1 MKLLSKTALPHTS
14 PRPVKILQFGNGN
27 FLRGFTDWLVEKSNQ
42 AEVFNGDIHIVQV
55 HSKSANNPMKDQDCL
70 FHVIEQGLK
79 KGELVQEST
88 LVTCV
93 AGITNVFEDYEEYL
107 KLGENPDL
115 RFVVSNTTES
125 GIVFDQTDHSAD
137 SISKTFPG
145 KLTALLY
152 HRFKTFDGDA
162 SKGLIFLPCELIE
175 GNGEAL
181 KECIQKY
188 ISFWKL
194 PAGFSEWIDWK
205 NIFCNTLVDRIV
217 PGFPKGSIEEIQ
229 EKLGYKDNMA
239 VMVEPYHFWAI
250 EGADTVKKEFALD
263 KAGLNVK
270 FVDNLA
276 PFRTQKVRILNG
288 GHTSMV
294 PYAFLKGLRTV
305 REAVENPEI
314 GAFLKEAIYEEIIPT
329 LDMPQKELE
338 QFANDV
344 LERFAN
350 PFIVHELKSIALN
363 SISKFKVRVLP
374 SLLAYFE
381 LKKVWPEK
389 LTLSFAA
396 LLVFYKGNY
405 NGVETPV
412 NDNPTIISEFNAAWE
427 LGSTKE
433 TVEKLLSERSY
444 WGEDLRN
451 YDGLVK
457 AVSGSVDQLLQA
469 K

>member
-1 MKLLSKTALPHTS
+1 MQLLSKTNHSTPQ
-14 PRPVKILQFGNGN
+14 RPVKILQFGNGN
-27 FLRGFTDWLVEKSNQ
+27 FLRGFTDWMIEKSNE
-42 AEVFNGDIHIVQV
+42 ANVFDGDIHIVQV
-55 HSKSANNPMKDQDCL
+55 HSRSGSNPMKDQDCL

-79 KGELVQEST
+79 NGELVQETT
-88 LVTCV
+88 LVKCV
-93 AGITNVFEDYEEYL
+93 AEITNVFEEYEEYL
-107 KLGENPDL
+107 KIGENPDL
-115 RFVVSNTTES
+115 RFMVSNTTEA
-125 GIVFDQTDHSAD
+125 GIAFDQTDHSAE

-152 HRFKTFDGDA
+152 HRFKTFKGDA

-175 GNGEAL
+175 ANGEAL

-194 PAGFSEWIDWK
+194 PAEFSEWIDWK

-217 PGFPKGSIEEIQ
+217 PGFPKGSIDEIQ
-229 EKLGYKDNMA
+229 ENLGYKDDMA

-250 EGADTVKKEFALD
+250 EGAETVKEEFPLD

-294 PYAFLKGLRTV
+294 PYAYLKGLRTV

-314 GAFLKEAIYEEIIPT
+314 GAFLKAAIYEEIIPT
-329 LDMPQKELE
+329 LDMPQEELE

-374 SLLAYFE
+374 SLLAYYE
-381 LKKVWPEK
+381 LKKEWPEK
-389 LTLSFAA
+389 LILSFAA

-405 NGVETPV
+405 KGVEIPV
-412 NDNPTIISEFNAAWE
+412 NDNPTLMTEFKSAWA
-427 LGSTKE
+427 LDSTKE
-433 TVEKLLSERSY
+433 VVDKLLSERGY
-444 WGEDLRN
+444 WGGDLRG
-451 YDGLVK
+451 YEGLVE
-457 AVSGSVDQLLQA
+457 AVTEAVDQLLIS
-469 K
+469 

>member
-1 MKLLSKTALPHTS
+1 MQLLSKATQPIS
-14 PRPVKILQFGNGN
+14 QRPVKILQFGNGN
-27 FLRGFTDWLVEKSNQ
+27 FLRGFTDWMIEKSNQ
-42 AEVFNGDIHIVQV
+42 AQVFDGDIHIVQV
-55 HSKSANNPMKDQDCL
+55 HSKSGNNPMKDQDCL

-88 LVTCV
+88 LVSCV
-93 AGITNVFEDYEEYL
+93 AGITNVFEEYEEYL

-115 RFVVSNTTES
+115 RFVVSNTTEA
-125 GIVFDQTDHSAD
+125 GIVFDASDSSVE
-137 SISKTFPG
+137 SISNTFPG

-152 HRFKTFDGDA
+152 HRFKTFHGDA

-194 PAGFSEWIDWK
+194 PTEFSEWIDWK

-217 PGFPKGSIEEIQ
+217 PGFPKDAIAEIQ
-229 EKLGYKDNMA
+229 EKIGYKDELV

-250 EGADTVKKEFALD
+250 EGDELVQQEFPLD
-263 KAGLNVK
+263 QAGLNVK

-294 PYAFLKGLRTV
+294 PYGYLKGLRTV

-314 GAFLKEAIYEEIIPT
+314 GAFLKAAIYEEIIPT
-329 LDMPQKELE
+329 LNMPQEELE
-338 QFANDV
+338 QFAADV

-374 SLLAYFE
+374 SLLAYYG
-381 LKKVWPEK
+381 LKKAWPEK
-389 LTLSFAA
+389 LILSFAA

-405 NGVETPV
+405 KGVEIPV
-412 NDNPTIISEFNAAWE
+412 NDNPVLMAEFTSAWA
-427 LGSTKE
+427 LDTTAE
-433 TVEKLLSERSY
+433 TVEKLLSERTY
-444 WGEDLRN
+444 WGEDLRG
-451 YDGLVK
+451 YEGLVE
-457 AVSGSVDQLLQA
+457 AVTKEVDNLLNS
-469 K
+469 

>member
-1 MKLLSKTALPHTS
+1 MKPLSRSNLATLK
-14 PRPVKILQFGNGN
+14 RPVKILQFGNGN
-27 FLRGFTDWLVEKSNQ
+27 FLRGFTDWMIQKSNQ
-42 AEVFNGDIHIVQV
+42 ANVFDGDIHIVQV
-55 HSKSANNPMKDQDCL
+55 HSKSGNNSMKDQDCL

-79 KGELVQEST
+79 KGESVQEST

-93 AGITNVFEDYEEYL
+93 AGITNVFEDYQEYL

-115 RFVVSNTTES
+115 RFMVSNTTEA
-125 GIVFDQTDHSAD
+125 GIIFDPTDASSD

-152 HRFKTFDGDA
+152 HRFKTFNGDA

-194 PAGFSEWIDWK
+194 PAEFSEWIDWR

-217 PGFPKGSIEEIQ
+217 PGFPQGSIDEIQ
-229 EKLGYKDNMA
+229 EKLGYKDEMA

-250 EGADTVKKEFALD
+250 EGVDIVKEEFPLD
-263 KAGLNVK
+263 RAGLNVK

-294 PYAFLKGLRTV
+294 AFAYLKGLRTV

-314 GAFLKEAIYEEIIPT
+314 GAFLKEAIYREIIPT
-329 LDMPQKELE
+329 LDMPKEELE

-374 SLLAYFE
+374 SLLAYYK
-381 LKKVWPEK
+381 LKKEWPEN
-389 LTLSFAA
+389 LTLSLGA

-405 NGVETPV
+405 KEIGTPV
-412 NDNPTIISEFNAAWE
+412 NDDPTLMAEFKAAWD

-433 TVEKLLSERSY
+433 TVEKLLGERTY
-444 WGEDLRN
+444 WGENLTHYR
-451 YDGLVK
+451 GLSEAVTK
-457 AVSGSVDQLLQA
+457 AAEQLLNT
-469 K
+469 

>member
-1 MKLLSKTALPHTS
+1 MKLLSKSSLTPS
-14 PRPVKILQFGNGN
+14 SSRPVKVLQFGNGN
-27 FLRGFTDWLVEKSNQ
+27 FLRGFTDWMIEKSNE
-42 AEVFNGDIHIVQV
+42 ANVFDGDIHIVQV
-55 HSKSANNPMKDQDCL
+55 HSRSGNNPMKDQDCL

-93 AGITNVFEDYEEYL
+93 AGITNVFEEYEEYL

-115 RFVVSNTTES
+115 RFVVSNTTEA

-152 HRFKTFDGDA
+152 HRFKTFNGDA

-175 GNGEAL
+175 GNGDAL

-194 PAGFSEWIDWK
+194 PAEFSEWIDWK

-217 PGFPKGSIEEIQ
+217 PGFPKGSIDEIQ
-229 EKLGYKDNMA
+229 EKLGYKDEMA
-239 VMVEPYHFWAI
+239 VMVEPYQFWAI
-250 EGADTVKKEFALD
+250 EGADIVKEEFPLD
-263 KAGLNVK
+263 QAGLNVK

-294 PYAFLKGLRTV
+294 PYAYLKGLRTV

-314 GAFLKEAIYEEIIPT
+314 GAFLKKAIYREIIPT
-329 LDMPQKELE
+329 LDMPKEELE
-338 QFANDV
+338 NFAADV

-374 SLLAYFE
+374 SLLAYHE
-381 LKKVWPEK
+381 LKKEWPEK
-389 LTLSFAA
+389 LILSFAA

-405 NGVETPV
+405 KGVETPV
-412 NDNPTIISEFNAAWE
+412 NDNPALIAEFKSAFG
-427 LGSTKE
+427 LGSTQE

-444 WGEDLRN
+444 WGEDLTG
-451 YDGLVK
+451 YEGLVE
-457 AVSGSVDQLLQA
+457 AVSEAVDQLL
-469 K
+469 KG

>member
-1 MKLLSKTALPHTS
+1 MQLLSRSSLAPS
-14 PRPVKILQFGNGN
+14 QRPVKILQFGNGN
-27 FLRGFTDWLVEKSNQ
+27 FLRGFTDWMIEKSNK
-42 AEVFNGDIHIVQV
+42 ANVFDGDIHIVQV
-55 HSKSANNPMKDQDCL
+55 HSKSGNNPMKDQDCL

-88 LVTCV
+88 LVTCI
-93 AGITNVFEDYEEYL
+93 AGITNVFEEYEEYL

-115 RFVVSNTTES
+115 RFVVSNTTEA
-125 GIVFDQTDHSAD
+125 GIVFDPSDSNSD

-152 HRFKTFDGDA
+152 HRFKTFKGDT
-162 SKGLIFLPCELIE
+162 SKGLVFLPCELIE
-175 GNGEAL
+175 ANGEAL

-194 PAGFSEWIDWK
+194 PTEFSEWIDWQ

-217 PGFPKGSIEEIQ
+217 PGFPKGSIDEIQ
-229 EKLGYKDNMA
+229 EKTGYKDDMA

-250 EGADTVKKEFALD
+250 EGADVVMEEFPLD

-288 GHTSMV
+288 GHTAMV
-294 PYAFLKGLRTV
+294 PYAYLKGLRTV

-314 GAFLKEAIYEEIIPT
+314 GAFLKEAIYGEIIPT
-329 LDMPQKELE
+329 LNMPQEELE

-374 SLLAYFE
+374 SLLAYHE
-381 LKKVWPEK
+381 LKKEWPEK
-389 LTLSFAA
+389 LILSFAA

-412 NDNPTIISEFNAAWE
+412 NDNPTLMAEFNSAWT
-427 LGSTKE
+427 LDSTHE
-433 TVEKLLSERSY
+433 IVEKLLSERAY
-444 WGEDLRN
+444 WGEDLRG
-451 YDGLVK
+451 YEGLVE
-457 AVSGSVDQLLQA
+457 AVTEAVDNIIIS
-469 K
+469 

>member
-1 MKLLSKTALPHTS
+1 MQALSRSAFPPS
-14 PRPVKILQFGNGN
+14 QRPVKILQFGNGN
-27 FLRGFTDWLVEKSNQ
+27 FLRGFTDWMIQKANQ
-42 AEVFNGDIHIVQV
+42 ANVFDGDIHIVQV
-55 HSKSANNPMKDQDCL
+55 HSKSGSNPMKEQDCL
-70 FHVIEQGLK
+70 FHVIEQGPK
-79 KGELVQEST
+79 KGELVQEYT
-88 LVTCV
+88 LINCV
-93 AGITNVFEDYEEYL
+93 SGITNVFEEYDEYL

-115 RFVVSNTTES
+115 RFVVSNTTEA
-125 GIVFDQTDHSAD
+125 GIVFDPTDSSAD
-137 SISKTFPG
+137 HISKTFPG

-152 HRFKTFDGDA
+152 HRFKTFKGDD

-188 ISFWKL
+188 ITFWKL
-194 PAGFSEWIDWK
+194 PMEFSEWIDWK

-217 PGFPKGSIEEIQ
+217 PGFPKDSIEEVQ
-229 EKLGYKDNMA
+229 EKIGYKDDMA

-250 EGADTVKKEFALD
+250 EGAHAVKEEFPLD

-294 PYAFLKGLRTV
+294 PYAYLKGLRTV
-305 REAVENPEI
+305 KEAVENPEI
-314 GAFLKEAIYEEIIPT
+314 SSFLKEAIYDEIIPT
-329 LDMPQKELE
+329 LHMPQEELE
-338 QFANDV
+338 QFASDV

-374 SLLAYFE
+374 SLLAYYE
-381 LKKVWPEK
+381 LKKEWPEK
-389 LTLSFAA
+389 LIRSFAA

-405 NGVETPV
+405 KGIETPV
-412 NDNPTIISEFNAAWE
+412 NDNPTLMAEFKAAWE
-427 LGSTKE
+427 LTTTE
-433 TVEKLLSERSY
+433 ATVSKLLSERAY
-444 WGEDLRN
+444 WGEDLGG
-451 YDGLVK
+451 YEGFVHAVTDAVDKLLK
-457 AVSGSVDQLLQA
+457 A
-469 K
+469 

>member
-1 MKLLSKTALPHTS
+1 MKPLSKSNLATLK
-14 PRPVKILQFGNGN
+14 RPVKILQFGNGN
-27 FLRGFTDWLVEKSNQ
+27 FLRGFTDWMIQKSNQ
-42 AEVFNGDIHIVQV
+42 ANVFDGDIHIVQV
-55 HSKSANNPMKDQDCL
+55 HSKSGNNSMKDQDCL
-70 FHVIEQGLK
+70 FHVIEQGLQ

-107 KLGENPDL
+107 KLGDNPDL
-115 RFVVSNTTES
+115 RFVVSNTTEA
-125 GIVFDQTDHSAD
+125 GIVFDPTDSSSD

-152 HRFKTFDGDA
+152 RRFNTFKGDT

-194 PAGFSEWIDWK
+194 PTAFSEWIDWK

-217 PGFPKGSIEEIQ
+217 PGFPKGSIDEIQ
-229 EKLGYKDNMA
+229 EKLGYKDEMA

-250 EGADTVKKEFALD
+250 EGGKVVKEEFPLD

-294 PYAFLKGLRTV
+294 AFAYLKGLRSV

-314 GAFLKEAIYEEIIPT
+314 GAFLKEAIYNEIIPT
-329 LDMPQKELE
+329 LGMPKEELE
-338 QFANDV
+338 QFASDV

-374 SLLAYFE
+374 SLLAYYE

-389 LTLSFAA
+389 LTLSFGA

-405 NGVETPV
+405 KDIDTPV
-412 NDNPTIISEFNAAWE
+412 NDNPTLMAEFKAAWE

-433 TVEKLLSERSY
+433 TVEKLLSERAY
-444 WGEDLRN
+444 WEEDLTHYR
-451 YDGLVK
+451 GLSEAVTK
-457 AVSGSVDQLLQA
+457 AADQILST
-469 K
+469 

>member
-1 MKLLSKTALPHTS
+1 MQLLSKTNHSTPQ
-14 PRPVKILQFGNGN
+14 RPVKILQFGNGN
-27 FLRGFTDWLVEKSNQ
+27 FLRGFTDWMIEKSNE
-42 AEVFNGDIHIVQV
+42 ANVFDGNIHIVQV
-55 HSKSANNPMKDQDCL
+55 HSKSGSNPMKDQDCL

-79 KGELVQEST
+79 NGELVQETT
-88 LVTCV
+88 LVKCV
-93 AGITNVFEDYEEYL
+93 AEITNVFEEYEEYL
-107 KLGENPDL
+107 KIGENPDL
-115 RFVVSNTTES
+115 RFVVSNTTEA

-152 HRFKTFDGDA
+152 HRFKTFKGDA

-175 GNGEAL
+175 ANGEAL

-194 PAGFSEWIDWK
+194 PAEFSEWIDWK
-205 NIFCNTLVDRIV
+205 NVFCNTLVDRIV
-217 PGFPKGSIEEIQ
+217 PGFPKGSIDEIQ
-229 EKLGYKDNMA
+229 ENLGYKDDMA

-250 EGADTVKKEFALD
+250 EGAETVKEEFPLD

-294 PYAFLKGLRTV
+294 PYAYLKGLRTV

-329 LDMPQKELE
+329 LDMPQEELE

-374 SLLAYFE
+374 SLLAYYE
-381 LKKVWPEK
+381 LKKACPEK
-389 LTLSFAA
+389 LILSFAA

-405 NGVETPV
+405 KGEETPV
-412 NDNPTIISEFNAAWE
+412 NDNPTLMTEFKSAWA
-427 LGSTKE
+427 LGSTE
-433 TVEKLLSERSY
+433 QTVSKLLSERSY
-444 WGEDLRN
+444 WGEDLSAYEGLVEAVREAV
-451 YDGLVK
+451 DGLLK
-457 AVSGSVDQLLQA
+457 A
-469 K
+469 

>member
-1 MKLLSKTALPHTS
+1 MQLLSRSSLAPSK
-14 PRPVKILQFGNGN
+14 RPVKILQFGNGN
-27 FLRGFTDWLVEKSNQ
+27 FLRGFTDWMIEKSNK
-42 AEVFNGDIHIVQV
+42 ANVFDGDIHIVQV
-55 HSKSANNPMKDQDCL
+55 HSKSGNNPMKDQDCL

-88 LVTCV
+88 LITCI
-93 AGITNVFEDYEEYL
+93 AGITNVFEEYEEYL

-115 RFVVSNTTES
+115 RFVVSNTTEA
-125 GIVFDQTDHSAD
+125 GIVFDQTDYSSD

-152 HRFKTFDGDA
+152 HRFKTFQGDT

-175 GNGEAL
+175 ANGEAL

-194 PAGFSEWIDWK
+194 PTEFSEWIDWQ

-229 EKLGYKDNMA
+229 EKIGYKDNMA

-250 EGADTVKKEFALD
+250 EGIDTVKQEFPLD
-263 KAGLNVK
+263 TANLNVK

-294 PYAFLKGLRTV
+294 PYAYLKGLRTV
-305 REAVENPEI
+305 REAVENPEVE
-314 GAFLKEAIYEEIIPT
+314 AFLKDAIYGEIIPT
-329 LDMPQKELE
+329 LNMPQEELE

-374 SLLAYFE
+374 SLLAYQE
-381 LKKVWPEK
+381 LKKEWPEK
-389 LTLSFAA
+389 LILSFAA

-412 NDNPTIISEFNAAWE
+412 NDNPALMAEFNSAWA
-427 LGSTKE
+427 LDSTHE
-433 TVEKLLSERSY
+433 IVEKLLSERAY
-444 WGEDLRN
+444 WGEDLRG
-451 YDGLVK
+451 YSGLVE
-457 AVSGSVDQLLQA
+457 AVSEAVDYLVT

>member
-1 MKLLSKTALPHTS
+1 MQLLSKSSIAPTS

-27 FLRGFTDWLVEKSNQ
+27 FLRGFTDWMVEKANE
-42 AEVFNGDIHIVQV
+42 ANVFNGDIHIVQV
-55 HSKSANNPMKDQDCL
+55 HSKSANNPMKEQDCL
-70 FHVIEQGLK
+70 FYVIEQGLK
-79 KGELVQEST
+79 KGELVQET
-88 LVTCV
+88 MLVKCV
-93 AGITNVFEDYEEYL
+93 DGITNVFEEYEEYL

-115 RFVVSNTTES
+115 RFVVSNTTEA

-152 HRFKTFDGDA
+152 HRFKTFNGDA

-194 PAGFSEWIDWK
+194 PAEFSEWIDWK

-217 PGFPKGSIEEIQ
+217 PGFPKESIDEIQ
-229 EKLGYKDNMA
+229 EKLGFKDNMA

-250 EGADTVKKEFALD
+250 EGVDSVKEEFPLD

-270 FVDNLA
+270 FVNNLT

-294 PYAFLKGLRTV
+294 PYAYLKGLRTV

-314 GAFLKEAIYEEIIPT
+314 GAFLKKAIYEEIIPT
-329 LDMPQKELE
+329 LDKPQDELG

-374 SLLAYFE
+374 SLLAYYE

-405 NGVETPV
+405 KGIETPV
-412 NDNPTIISEFNAAWE
+412 NDSPILMAEFNSAWN
-427 LGSTKE
+427 LGSTTE

-451 YDGLVK
+451 YEGLVE
-457 AVSGSVDQLLQA
+457 AVSGAVDHLLQA
-469 K
+469 

>member
-1 MKLLSKTALPHTS
+1 MQLLSRSTFPPS
-14 PRPVKILQFGNGN
+14 QRPVRILQFGNGN
-27 FLRGFTDWLVEKSNQ
+27 FLRGFTDWMVEKSNQ
-42 AEVFNGDIHIVQV
+42 ANVFDGAIHIVQV

-79 KGELVQEST
+79 KGKLVQEST
-88 LVTCV
+88 LVTCI
-93 AGITNVFEDYEEYL
+93 AGITNIFEEYNEYL

-115 RFVVSNTTES
+115 RFVVSNTTEA
-125 GIVFDQTDHSAD
+125 GIVFDPTDSSID
-137 SISKTFPG
+137 RISKTFPG

-152 HRFKTFDGDA
+152 HRFKTFNGDD
-162 SKGLIFLPCELIE
+162 SKGLVFLPCELIE

-194 PAGFSEWIDWK
+194 PMDFSEWIDWK

-217 PGFPKGSIEEIQ
+217 PGFPKGSIEELQ
-229 EKLGYKDNMA
+229 EKIGYKDDMA

-250 EGADTVKKEFALD
+250 EGAGTIQEEFPLD
-263 KAGLNVK
+263 KTGLNVK

-288 GHTSMV
+288 GHTAMV
-294 PYAFLKGLRTV
+294 PYAYLKGLRTV

-314 GAFLKEAIYEEIIPT
+314 GTFLNEAIYDEIIPT
-329 LDMPQKELE
+329 LDMPREELE
-338 QFANDV
+338 QFAHAV

-374 SLLAYFE
+374 SLLAYHE
-381 LKKVWPEK
+381 LKKEWPEK
-389 LTLSFAA
+389 LILSFAA
-396 LLVFYKGNY
+396 LLVFYKGSY
-405 NGVETPV
+405 KGMETPI
-412 NDNPTIISEFNAAWE
+412 NDSPELMSEFKAGWG
-427 LGSTKE
+427 LGSTE
-433 TVEKLLSERSY
+433 ATVTKLLSERAY
-444 WGEDLRN
+444 WGEDLRR
-451 YDGLVK
+451 YDGLVES
-457 AVSGSVDQLLQA
+457 VSEAVDQLLQG
-469 K
+469 

>member
-1 MKLLSKTALPHTS
+1 MQLLSKSSIAPTS

-27 FLRGFTDWLVEKSNQ
+27 FLRGFTDWMVEKANE
-42 AEVFNGDIHIVQV
+42 ANVFNGDIHIVQV
-55 HSKSANNPMKDQDCL
+55 HSKSANNPMKEQDCL
-70 FHVIEQGLK
+70 FYVIEQGLK
-79 KGELVQEST
+79 KGELVQET
-88 LVTCV
+88 MLVKCV
-93 AGITNVFEDYEEYL
+93 DGITNVFEEYEEYL

-115 RFVVSNTTES
+115 RFVVSNTTEA

-152 HRFKTFDGDA
+152 HRFKTFNGDA

-194 PAGFSEWIDWK
+194 PAEFSEWIDWK

-217 PGFPKGSIEEIQ
+217 PGFPKESIDEIQ
-229 EKLGYKDNMA
+229 EKLGFKDNMA

-250 EGADTVKKEFALD
+250 EGVDSVKEEFPLD

-270 FVDNLA
+270 FVNNLT

-294 PYAFLKGLRTV
+294 PYAYLKGLRTV

-314 GAFLKEAIYEEIIPT
+314 GAFLKKAIYEEIIPT
-329 LDMPQKELE
+329 LDKPQDELG

-374 SLLAYFE
+374 SLLAYYE

-405 NGVETPV
+405 KGIETPV
-412 NDNPTIISEFNAAWE
+412 NDSPTVMAEFNSAWN
-427 LGSTKE
+427 LGSTTE

-451 YDGLVK
+451 YEGLVE
-457 AVSGSVDQLLQA
+457 AVSGAVDHLLQA
-469 K
+469 

>member
-1 MKLLSKTALPHTS
+1 MQLLSRSTLAPT

-27 FLRGFTDWLVEKSNQ
+27 FLRGFTDWMIEKSNQ
-42 AEVFNGDIHIVQV
+42 AKVFDGDIHIVQV
-55 HSKSANNPMKDQDCL
+55 YSKSRNNPMKDQDCL

-88 LVTCV
+88 LVTCI
-93 AGITNVFEDYEEYL
+93 AGITNIFEEYEEYL

-115 RFVVSNTTES
+115 RFVVSNTTEA
-125 GIVFDQTDHSAD
+125 GIVFDQTDSSLD

-152 HRFKTFDGDA
+152 HRFKTFNGDT

-175 GNGEAL
+175 ANGEAL

-194 PAGFSEWIDWK
+194 PTAFSEWIDWQ

-217 PGFPKGSIEEIQ
+217 PGFPKESIDEIQ
-229 EKLGYKDNMA
+229 EKIGYKDDMA

-250 EGADTVKKEFALD
+250 EGVETVKQEFPID

-294 PYAFLKGLRTV
+294 PYAYLKGLRTV
-305 REAVENPEI
+305 REAVENPEV
-314 GAFLKEAIYEEIIPT
+314 GAFLKEAIFGEIIPT
-329 LDMPQKELE
+329 LNMPQEELE
-338 QFANDV
+338 RFANDV

-374 SLLAYFE
+374 SLLAYYE
-381 LKKVWPEK
+381 LKKEWPEK
-389 LTLSFAA
+389 LILSFAA

-405 NGVETPV
+405 NGVKTPV
-412 NDNPTIISEFNAAWE
+412 NDNPTLMAEFDSAWA
-427 LGSTKE
+427 LGSTHE
-433 TVEKLLSERSY
+433 SVEKLLSERAY
-444 WGEDLRN
+444 WGEDLRG
-451 YDGLVK
+451 YDGLVEAVSK
-457 AVSGSVDQLLQA
+457 AVDNLLIS
-469 K
+469 

>member
-1 MKLLSKTALPHTS
+1 MQLLSRSSLAPSK
-14 PRPVKILQFGNGN
+14 RPVKILQFGNGN
-27 FLRGFTDWLVEKSNQ
+27 FLRGFTDWMIEKSNK
-42 AEVFNGDIHIVQV
+42 ANVFDGDIHIVQV
-55 HSKSANNPMKDQDCL
+55 HSKSGNNPMKDQDCL

-88 LVTCV
+88 LITCI
-93 AGITNVFEDYEEYL
+93 AGITNVFEEYEEYL

-115 RFVVSNTTES
+115 RFVVSNTTEA
-125 GIVFDQTDHSAD
+125 GIVFDQTDYSSD

-152 HRFKTFDGDA
+152 HRFKTFQGDT

-175 GNGEAL
+175 ANGEAL

-194 PAGFSEWIDWK
+194 PTEFSEWIDWQ

-229 EKLGYKDNMA
+229 EKIGYKDNMA

-250 EGADTVKKEFALD
+250 EGIDTVKQEFPLD
-263 KAGLNVK
+263 TANLNVK
-270 FVDNLA
+270 FVDNLS

-294 PYAFLKGLRTV
+294 PYAYLKGLRTV
-305 REAVENPEI
+305 REAVENPEV
-314 GAFLKEAIYEEIIPT
+314 GAFLKDAIYGEIIPT
-329 LDMPQKELE
+329 LNMPLEELE

-344 LERFAN
+344 MERFAN

-374 SLLAYFE
+374 SLLAYQE
-381 LKKVWPEK
+381 LKKEWPEK
-389 LTLSFAA
+389 LILSFAA
-396 LLVFYKGNY
+396 LLVFYKGNF

-412 NDNPTIISEFNAAWE
+412 NDNPALMSEFNAAWA
-427 LGSTKE
+427 LDSTHE
-433 TVEKLLSERSY
+433 TVEKLLSERTY
-444 WGEDLRN
+444 WGEDLRS
-451 YDGLVK
+451 YSGLVE
-457 AVSGSVDQLLQA
+457 AVSEAVDHLVTE
-469 K
+469 

>member
-1 MKLLSKTALPHTS
+1 MQLLSKSTLAPS
-14 PRPVKILQFGNGN
+14 ERPVKILQFGNGN
-27 FLRGFTDWLVEKSNQ
+27 FLRGFTDWMIEKSNQ
-42 AEVFNGDIHIVQV
+42 ANVFDGDIHIVQV

-70 FHVIEQGLK
+70 FHVIEKGLK

-93 AGITNVFEDYEEYL
+93 AGITNVFEEYEEYL

-115 RFVVSNTTES
+115 RFVVSNTTEA
-125 GIVFDQTDHSAD
+125 GIVFDQTDSSLD

-152 HRFKTFDGDA
+152 HRFTTFHGDA

-194 PAGFSEWIDWK
+194 PTEFSDWIDWK
-205 NIFCNTLVDRIV
+205 NTFCNTLVDRIV
-217 PGFPKGSIEEIQ
+217 PGFPKESIDEIQ
-229 EKLGYKDNMA
+229 EKIGYKDDMA

-250 EGADTVKKEFALD
+250 EDTGTVKEEFPLD

-288 GHTSMV
+288 GHTAMV
-294 PYAFLKGLRTV
+294 PYGYLKGLRTV

-314 GAFLKEAIYEEIIPT
+314 GSFLKEAIYNEIIPT
-329 LDMPQKELE
+329 LDMPKEELE

-374 SLLAYFE
+374 SILAYYE
-381 LKKVWPEK
+381 LKKEWPEK
-389 LTLSFAA
+389 LILSFAA

-412 NDNPTIISEFNAAWE
+412 NDDPKLMAEFKSAWA
-427 LGSTKE
+427 LSSTKE
-433 TVEKLLSERSY
+433 TLAKLLSERTY
-444 WGEDLRN
+444 WGEDLRG
-451 YDGLVK
+451 YEGLVEGVSR
-457 AVSGSVDQLLQA
+457 AVDNLLIS
-469 K
+469 

>member
-1 MKLLSKTALPHTS
+1 MKPLSRSAITTT

-27 FLRGFTDWLVEKSNQ
+27 FLRGFTDWMTEKSNE
-42 AEVFNGDIHIVQV
+42 ANVFDGDIHIVQV
-55 HSKSANNPMKDQDCL
+55 HSKSGNNPMKDQDCL

-79 KGELVQEST
+79 KGELVQESK

-93 AGITNVFEDYEEYL
+93 AGITNVFEEYEEYL

-115 RFVVSNTTES
+115 RFVVSNTTEA

-152 HRFKTFDGDA
+152 HRFKTFKGDA

-175 GNGEAL
+175 GNGDAL

-194 PAGFSEWIDWK
+194 PAEFSEWIDWK

-217 PGFPKGSIEEIQ
+217 PGFPKGSIDEIQ
-229 EKLGYKDNMA
+229 EKLGYKDEMA

-250 EGADTVKKEFALD
+250 EEVATVKEEFPLD

-294 PYAFLKGLRTV
+294 PYAYLKGLRTV
-305 REAVENPEI
+305 RESVENPEI

-329 LDMPQKELE
+329 LDMPQEELE

-374 SLLAYFE
+374 SLLAYYE

-412 NDNPTIISEFNAAWE
+412 NDNPTLMAEFKSAWK
-427 LGSTKE
+427 LDSTME

-444 WGEDLRN
+444 WGEDLRGHE
-451 YDGLVK
+451 GLVE
-457 AVSGSVDQLLQA
+457 AVSGAVDQLLQA
-469 K
+469 

>member
-1 MKLLSKTALPHTS
+1 MKLLSKSSIAS
-14 PRPVKILQFGNGN
+14 SAPRPVKILQFGNGN
-27 FLRGFTDWLVEKSNQ
+27 FLRGFTDWMIEKANE
-42 AEVFNGDIHIVQV
+42 ATVFDGDIHIVQV
-55 HSKSANNPMKDQDCL
+55 HSRSGNNPMKDQDCL

-79 KGELVQEST
+79 KGELVQETT
-88 LVTCV
+88 LVKCV
-93 AGITNVFEDYEEYL
+93 EGITNVFEEYEEFL

-115 RFVVSNTTES
+115 RFVVSNTTEA
-125 GIVFDQTDHSAD
+125 GIIFDQTDHSAD

-152 HRFKTFDGDA
+152 HRFKTFNGDA

-175 GNGEAL
+175 GNGDTL

-188 ISFWKL
+188 ISFWRL
-194 PAGFSEWIDWK
+194 PAEFSEWIDWK

-217 PGFPKGSIEEIQ
+217 PGFPKGSIDEIQ
-229 EKLGYKDNMA
+229 EKLGYKDDMA

-250 EGADTVKKEFALD
+250 EEVGTVKEEFPLD
-263 KAGLNVK
+263 RAGLNVK

-294 PYAFLKGLRTV
+294 PYGYLKGLRTV

-314 GAFLKEAIYEEIIPT
+314 GAFLKAAIYEEIIPT
-329 LDMPQKELE
+329 LDMPQDELE

-374 SLLAYFE
+374 SLLAYYG

-405 NGVETPV
+405 KGVEIPV
-412 NDNPTIISEFNAAWE
+412 NDNPTLTAEFNTAWG
-427 LGSTKE
+427 LASTRE

-444 WGEDLRN
+444 WGEDLRS
-451 YDGLVK
+451 YDGLVG
-457 AVSGSVDQLLQA
+457 AVSGAVDQLLQA
-469 K
+469 

>member
-1 MKLLSKTALPHTS
+1 MQLLSKSTHPTKH
-14 PRPVKILQFGNGN
+14 RPVKILQFGNGN
-27 FLRGFTDWLVEKSNQ
+27 FLRGFTDWMIEKANQ
-42 AEVFNGDIHIVQV
+42 SEVFNGDIHIVQV

-70 FHVIEQGLK
+70 FHVIEKGLK

-107 KLGENPDL
+107 KLGENPYL
-115 RFVVSNTTES
+115 RFVVSNTTEA
-125 GIVFDQTDHSAD
+125 GIVFDPKDSSVE

-152 HRFKTFDGDA
+152 HRFKTFNGDT

-175 GNGEAL
+175 GNGGAL

-188 ISFWKL
+188 ISYWKL
-194 PAGFSEWIDWK
+194 PAGFSEWIDWQ
-205 NIFCNTLVDRIV
+205 NTFCNTLVDRIV
-217 PGFPKGSIEEIQ
+217 PGFPKESIEEIQ
-229 EKLGYKDNMA
+229 QKIGYKDDMA

-250 EGADTVKKEFALD
+250 EGADMLKEKFPMD

-288 GHTSMV
+288 GHTAMV
-294 PYAFLKGLRTV
+294 PYGYLKGLRTV
-305 REAVENPEI
+305 REAVEDPEI
-314 GAFLKEAIYEEIIPT
+314 GAFLKEAIYNEIIPT
-329 LDMPQKELE
+329 LDMPQEELE
-338 QFANDV
+338 QFAADV

-374 SLLAYFE
+374 SLLAYYG
-381 LKKVWPEK
+381 LNKVWPDK
-389 LTLSFAA
+389 LILSFAA

-405 NGVETPV
+405 HGQETPV
-412 NDNPTIISEFNAAWE
+412 NDNPTLMAEFKSAWE
-427 LGSTKE
+427 LGSTQE
-433 TVEKLLSERSY
+433 TVAKLLSERTY
-444 WGEDLRN
+444 WGEDLSG
-451 YDGLVK
+451 YEGLVE
-457 AVSGSVDQLLQA
+457 AVTEAVDSLIIQ
-469 K
+469 

>member
-1 MKLLSKTALPHTS
+1 MKPLSKSTIPHS
-14 PRPVKILQFGNGN
+14 QRPVKILQFGNGN
-27 FLRGFTDWLVEKSNQ
+27 FLRGFTDWMIEKSNQ
-42 AEVFNGDIHIVQV
+42 ADVFDGDIHIVQV

-79 KGELVQEST
+79 KGELVQESL

-93 AGITNVFEDYEEYL
+93 AGITNVFEEYEEYL

-115 RFVVSNTTES
+115 RFVISNTTEA
-125 GIVFDQTDHSAD
+125 GIVFDQTDHTSD

-152 HRFKTFDGDA
+152 HRFKTFNGDA

-175 GNGEAL
+175 ENGAAL
-181 KECIQKY
+181 KESIQKY

-194 PAGFSEWIDWK
+194 PAEFSEWIDWN

-229 EKLGYKDNMA
+229 QRIGYKDDMA

-250 EGADTVKKEFALD
+250 EGADVVKEEFPLD
-263 KAGLNVK
+263 QAGLNVK
-270 FVDNLA
+270 FVDNLT

-294 PYAFLKGLRTV
+294 PYAYLKGLRTV

-314 GAFLKEAIYEEIIPT
+314 GTFLKKAIYEEIIPT
-329 LDMPQKELE
+329 LDMPQEELE

-374 SLLAYFE
+374 SLLAYYE
-381 LKKVWPEK
+381 LKKEWPEK

-405 NGVETPV
+405 NGEEIPV
-412 NDNPTIISEFNAAWE
+412 NDSPALMAEFNSAWA
-427 LGSTKE
+427 LDSTKE
-433 TVEKLLSERSY
+433 VVEKLLSERMY
-444 WGEDLRN
+444 WGEDLRG
-451 YDGLVK
+451 YEGLVDAVTEAVDGLLI
-457 AVSGSVDQLLQA
+457 S
-469 K
+469 